1 MAKKSGSGRSGSTG
15 GGSGSRIRRST
26 AASNRF
32 AGQWTPQMGTP
43 F

>member
-1 MAKKSGSGRSGSTG
+1 MASGSTG

-26 AASNRF
+26 SASRRSPSYQSSNSGG
-32 AGQWTPQMGTP
+32 ANYVP

>member
-1 MAKKSGSGRSGSTG
+1 MAKRSGTGGTGSTG

-26 AASNRF
+26 AASSRLSG
-32 AGQWTPQMGTP
+32 AWTPQMGTP